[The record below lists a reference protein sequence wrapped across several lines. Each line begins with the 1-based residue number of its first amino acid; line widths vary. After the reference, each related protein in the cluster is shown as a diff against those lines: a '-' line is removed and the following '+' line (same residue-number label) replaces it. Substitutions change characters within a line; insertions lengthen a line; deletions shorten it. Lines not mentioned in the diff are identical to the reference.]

1 MRNYFPYCKFRR
13 FALRINGDNYLSK
26 DDQNSVD
33 PHFPVYQKSSDQQFD
48 PSFHRPWKS
57 MFDLNREKQSIAP
70 NQRRTER
77 ISEAYLL
84 STPLNYPTQDERR
97 DFLSGLSPLS
107 DYLLI
112 RMKLRRV

>member
-1 MRNYFPYCKFRR
+1 
-13 FALRINGDNYLSK
+13 
-26 DDQNSVD
+26 
-33 PHFPVYQKSSDQQFD
+33 
-48 PSFHRPWKS
+48 

-84 STPLNYPTQDERR
+84 SAPLNYPTQDERR

-107 DYLLI
+107 VDPNETSSSLNPFLETPSNFDLDDDGHFNDTNE
-112 RMKLRRV
+112 KVNLE